1 MIENNQLIKEVLNN
15 IINISGRKTT
25 QSHAV
30 YLIETTLNNLK
41 KEYDFLNSIQIQDT
55 TYLEDGE
62 PVSIM
67 GEVNKIKS
75 NEMGPAV
82 KEIITHLNQS
92 LGDDAGHFF
101 LKELSHK
108 LDDESVRALKDMG
121 VDLDLMHLEQ
131 QITKME
137 KNIFKRK
144 I

>member
-1 MIENNQLIKEVLNN
+1 MIENNQVLKDVLNT
-15 IINISGRKTT
+15 IIAISGRKTT

-30 YLIETTLNNLK
+30 YLIEKTINNLK
-41 KEYDFLNSIQIQDT
+41 KQYDFLNTISIQDT

-67 GEVNKIKS
+67 GEVNKIRFK
-75 NEMGPAV
+75 EIGPAV
-82 KEIITHLNQS
+82 KDIITHLNQS
-92 LGDDAGHFF
+92 LGEDAGHFF

-108 LDDESVRALKDMG
+108 LNDESVGALKDMG

-137 KNIFKRK
+137 KNIFK
-144 I
+144 

>member
-1 MIENNQLIKEVLNN
+1 MIENNKLIKEVLNT
-15 IINISGRKTT
+15 IISISGRKTT

-30 YLIETTLNNLK
+30 YILESTLKNLK
-41 KEYDFLNSIQIQDT
+41 ERYRFLDNINVQDT

-62 PVSIM
+62 PISIM
-67 GEVNKIKS
+67 GEVNEIKTK
-75 NEMGPAV
+75 EIGPAV
-82 KEIITHLNQS
+82 KDLITTLNRS

-108 LDDESVRALKDMG
+108 LNDESVDALKNMG

-137 KNIFKRK
+137 KNIFK
-144 I
+144 

>member
-1 MIENNQLIKEVLNN
+1 MIENNKLIKEILNT
-15 IINISGRKTT
+15 IIDISGRKTT

-30 YLIETTLNNLK
+30 YLLESTLKNLK
-41 KEYDFLNSIQIQDT
+41 DQYTFLDTINVQDT

-67 GEVNKIKS
+67 GEVNNIASKEI
-75 NEMGPAV
+75 GIAV
-82 KEIITHLNQS
+82 KDLITTLNRS

-108 LDDESVRALKDMG
+108 LNDESVDALKNMG
-121 VDLDLMHLEQ
+121 VDLDIMHLEQ

-137 KNIFKRK
+137 KNIFK
-144 I
+144 

>member
-1 MIENNQLIKEVLNN
+1 MIENNKLIKEILNT
-15 IINISGRKTT
+15 IIDISGRKTT

-30 YLIETTLNNLK
+30 YLLESTLKNLK
-41 KEYDFLNSIQIQDT
+41 DQYTFLDTINVQDT

-67 GEVNKIKS
+67 GEVNNIASKEI
-75 NEMGPAV
+75 GIAV
-82 KEIITHLNQS
+82 KDLITTLNRS

-108 LDDESVRALKDMG
+108 LNDESVDALKNMG

-131 QITKME
+131 QITKMQ
-137 KNIFKRK
+137 KSIFK
-144 I
+144 

>member
-1 MIENNQLIKEVLNN
+1 MIENNKLIKEILNT
-15 IINISGRKTT
+15 IIDISGRKTT

-30 YLIETTLNNLK
+30 YLLESTLKNLK
-41 KEYDFLNSIQIQDT
+41 DQYTFLDTINVQDT

-67 GEVNKIKS
+67 GEVNNITSKEI
-75 NEMGPAV
+75 GIAV
-82 KEIITHLNQS
+82 KDLITTLNRS

-108 LDDESVRALKDMG
+108 LNDESVDALKNMG
-121 VDLDLMHLEQ
+121 VDLDIMHLEQ

-137 KNIFKRK
+137 KNIFK
-144 I
+144 

>member
-1 MIENNQLIKEVLNN
+1 MIENNQVLKDVLNT
-15 IINISGRKTT
+15 IIAISGRKTT

-30 YLIETTLNNLK
+30 YLIEKTINNLK
-41 KEYDFLNSIQIQDT
+41 KQYDFLNTISIQDT

-67 GEVNKIKS
+67 GEVNKIRFK
-75 NEMGPAV
+75 EIGPAV
-82 KEIITHLNQS
+82 KDIITHLNQS
-92 LGDDAGHFF
+92 LGEDAGHFF

-108 LDDESVRALKDMG
+108 LNDESVEALKDMG

-137 KNIFKRK
+137 KNIFK
-144 I
+144 

>member
-1 MIENNQLIKEVLNN
+1 MIENNQVLKDVLNT
-15 IINISGRKTT
+15 IITISGRKTT

-30 YLIETTLNNLK
+30 YLIEKTINNLK
-41 KEYDFLNSIQIQDT
+41 KQYDFLNTISIQDT

-67 GEVNKIKS
+67 GEVNKIRFK
-75 NEMGPAV
+75 EIGPAV
-82 KEIITHLNQS
+82 KDIITHFDQS
-92 LGDDAGHFF
+92 LGEDAGHFF

-108 LDDESVRALKDMG
+108 LNDESVGALKDMG

-137 KNIFKRK
+137 KNIFK
-144 I
+144 

>member
-1 MIENNQLIKEVLNN
+1 MIENNKLIKEVLNT
-15 IINISGRKTT
+15 IISISGRKTT

-30 YLIETTLNNLK
+30 YILETTLKNLK
-41 KEYDFLNSIQIQDT
+41 ERYRFLDSINVQDT

-62 PVSIM
+62 PISIM
-67 GEVNKIKS
+67 GEVNEIKAK
-75 NEMGPAV
+75 EIGPAV
-82 KEIITHLNQS
+82 KDLITTLNRS

-108 LDDESVRALKDMG
+108 LNDESVDALKNMG

-137 KNIFKRK
+137 KNIFK
-144 I
+144 